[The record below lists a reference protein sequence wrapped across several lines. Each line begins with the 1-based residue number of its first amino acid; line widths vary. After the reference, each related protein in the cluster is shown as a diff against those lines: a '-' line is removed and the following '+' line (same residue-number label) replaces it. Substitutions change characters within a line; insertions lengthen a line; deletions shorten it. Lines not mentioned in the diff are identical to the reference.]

1 MSEQESAEK
10 KPAGSRGRT
19 PEMAETMPNG
29 TFKYNRKD
37 MSFAEMGKMN
47 RAKGDLFAL
56 FRTETGKVRVQYATL
71 SDYADVAVETLRKVR
86 RTGGQRFGDR
96 ADVMFIIGGAMLTR
110 LHNYLGENFLIVLDH
125 EMNAIF
131 DAHQFSLWVREN
143 EALFLSPAIS
153 AVLDDD
159 TPLDELEAEYERT
172 DGHLAGGNDHNP
184 QETSEAA

>member
-1 MSEQESAEK
+1 MSEQEAAETK
-10 KPAGSRGRT
+10 TPGSRGRT
-19 PEMAETMPNG
+19 PEMSERMPNG

-37 MSFAEMGKMN
+37 MSYAELFAMS
-47 RAKGDLFAL
+47 RAKGDLFAV

-71 SDYADVAVETLRKVR
+71 SDYAEVAVDTLRKVR
-86 RTGGQRFGDR
+86 RPGGQQFQQQS
-96 ADVMFIIGGAMLTR
+96 DVMFIIGGAMLTR

-125 EMNAIF
+125 DMNAVF

-159 TPLDELEAEYERT
+159 TPLAELEAEYERA
-172 DGHLAGGNDHNP
+172 DGHLASGNDDDAHDA
-184 QETSEAA
+184 SEAA